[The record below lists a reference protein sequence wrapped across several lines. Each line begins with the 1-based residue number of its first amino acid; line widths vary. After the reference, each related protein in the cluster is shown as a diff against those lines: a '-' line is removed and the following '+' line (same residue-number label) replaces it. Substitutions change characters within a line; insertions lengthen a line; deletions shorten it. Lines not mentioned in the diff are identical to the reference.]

1 MTQPGGAGL
10 VCPNGHTSE
19 EADYCSVCGAPMPA
33 AGAAGQPAAGVETCP
48 SCGTPRAGPN
58 ARFCEVCRYDY
69 EARAPGSPP
78 LGGAGAG
85 PDSSGLTGA
94 APQAATTAVDPV
106 ARAEWEVTILVDPSL
121 DTDPDPEKPPP
132 SDAGDRLFPID
143 LPEML
148 VGRRDDAHHIRP
160 EIPVFDPGAS
170 RRHAHF
176 LRLPEGR
183 LAIVDLASANGTAV
197 NGEELVA
204 GQRRELQD
212 GDAVTLGRWTRIKVR
227 RRERPGR

>member
-1 MTQPGGAGL
+1 MTEPGAGL

-33 AGAAGQPAAGVETCP
+33 AGAAGRPAAGVETCP
-48 SCGTPRAGPN
+48 SCGTPRAGFD

-78 LGGAGAG
+78 RATEGGDPGTPATPA
-85 PDSSGLTGA
+85 PIGA
-94 APQAATTAVDPV
+94 ARAVDPV
-106 ARAEWEVTILVDPSL
+106 GRAEWEVTILVDPAL

-132 SDAGDRLFPID
+132 IDAGDRLFPID
-143 LPEML
+143 LSEML
-148 VGRRDDAHHIRP
+148 VGRRDDAQHIRP

-204 GQRRELQD
+204 GERRELQD
-212 GDAVTLGRWTRIKVR
+212 GDMVTLGRWTRITVR